1 MDPVINYYAY
11 DCPEPIEIADIDKD
25 GRKDVIVAHGGWLKL
40 SVYLQNASGS
50 LNFER
55 LFDIPYAT
63 HYSPQG
69 LAIGDVNNDGYDD
82 VVIADYNNGVI
93 ILYNQSH

>member
-1 MDPVINYYAY
+1 MIPYYAY

-25 GRKDVIVAHGGWLKL
+25 GRKDVIVVHGGWLKL
-40 SVYLQNASGS
+40 GVYLQNLSGS

-55 LFDIPYAT
+55 LFYIPYAS

-93 ILYNQSH
+93 ILYNQSYEKE